1 VKIHEYQGKQIFAK
15 YGVPIPKGYPAFTVD
30 EAEAAAKRLATET
43 GSPVVVVKA
52 QIHAGG
58 RGKGGGVKV
67 AKGGAAE
74 ARQLAEKILG
84 MQLVTHQTGPEGQKV
99 RRLYIEQGL
108 EMVTEMYLGMVV
120 DRDKR
125 RIAFMASTE
134 GGVDIEHVA
143 EHTPEKI
150 LTVHV
155 DPTVG
160 LSSYQARELAFGL
173 GLMKYGKETVAKF
186 VRLMAQL
193 YEAFV
198 KEDCSLL
205 EVNPL
210 VVLKNGDVMAL
221 DAKINF
227 DDNAEFRHKN
237 WKELQDK
244 DEEDPIELEAA
255 QAGLNYVSLD
265 GNVGCLVNGAG
276 LAMATMDIIKHAG
289 EKHGVAPAN
298 FLDVGGGATQEQVTK
313 AFSMILKSPKVKAIF
328 VNIFGGI
335 MKCDVIAN
343 GVVAAAKEL
352 GLKVPLVVRLE
363 GTNVELGRKILS
375 ESGLAIQAATTMA
388 DGAKKIVDAVVAG
401 GAK

>member
-30 EAEAAAKRLATET
+30 EAEAAAKKLATET

-99 RRLYIEQGL
+99 KRLYIEQGL
-108 EMVTEMYLGMVV
+108 DMVTEMYLGMVV

-186 VRLMAQL
+186 VRLMSSL

-210 VVLKNGDVMAL
+210 VVLKNGDVVAL

-255 QAGLNYVSLD
+255 AAGLNYVSLD

-313 AFSMILKSPKVKAIF
+313 AFSMILKSPKVKGIF

-388 DGAKKIVDAVVAG
+388 DGAKKIVDAVSG

>member
-1 VKIHEYQGKQIFAK
+1 VKIHEYQGKQILAK
-15 YGVPIPKGYPAFTVD
+15 YGVPIPKGQVAFTVD
-30 EAEAAAKRLATET
+30 EAEAAAKKLIADT
-43 GSPVVVVKA
+43 GLPVVVVKA

-74 ARQLAEKILG
+74 ARTYAESILG

-108 EMVTEMYLGMVV
+108 DMATEMYLGMVV
-120 DRDKR
+120 DRDRR
-125 RIAFMASTE
+125 RIAVMASTE
-134 GGVDIEHVA
+134 GGVEIEQVA

-150 LTVHV
+150 LTIHV

-160 LSSYQARELAFGL
+160 LSAYQARDLAFGL
-173 GLMKYGKETVAKF
+173 GLMNYGKETVAKY
-186 VRLMAQL
+186 VRVVTSL
-193 YEAFV
+193 YDAFT

-205 EVNPL
+205 EINPL
-210 VVLKNGDVMAL
+210 VILKNGDVVAL
-221 DAKINF
+221 DAKVNF
-227 DDNAEFRHKN
+227 DDNAAFRHKV
-237 WKELQDK
+237 WTELQDVE
-244 DEEDPIELEAA
+244 EEDPIELEAA
-255 QAGLNYVSLD
+255 RAGLNYVSLD
-265 GNVGCLVNGAG
+265 GSVGCLVNGAG

-289 EKHGVAPAN
+289 EGHGVAPAN

-388 DGAKKIVDAVVAG
+388 DGAQKIVDAVSG